1 MSLFQY
7 IRRYLILTL
16 LVMLLLGCVSIFFI
30 FKVFIHKSTDEALY
44 EYKDRIENYVKLNDT
59 LIIFKTSLQMSQRI
73 ESKIIEDADLYSTG
87 IKDTLLYNEIT
98 GYFQPYRQLS
108 FTAEYKNKP
117 HLITVN
123 QPTVEL
129 DGLFYV
135 IVGSLLSIFSLFIVF
150 TYLIDFYLKRKAWL
164 PFYKTL
170 NVLKE
175 YDLGVGKEFELDDSG
190 INEFDELNHAVQKM
204 VAKINDDY
212 ENMKLFSED
221 ISHEMQTPL
230 AIVKS
235 KVEILRQNKS
245 NYEDSLAAINVIS
258 KAISRLSKLNTSLLL
273 ITKIKN
279 DQYQEISQVNIKQLV
294 EHYLEAFEE
303 LIEIKGIKIESEL
316 EDNVVMINSTLS
328 DILISNLLSNTIRHN
343 TPNGFIYIK
352 LENTILIVENACESI
367 DLNMIPNLFD
377 RLICKKS
384 EDSTGLGLSIV
395 KSICDKNNITIN
407 YSYPEKNIFRIQL
420 NFNLCP

>member
-108 FTAEYKNKP
+108 FTTEYKNKP

-175 YDLGVGKEFELDDSG
+175 YDLGIGKEFELNDSG

-204 VAKINDDY
+204 VSKINDDY

-303 LIEIKGIKIESEL
+303 LIEIKGIKVESEL
-316 EDNVVMINSTLS
+316 EDNVVTINSTLS

-352 LENTILIVENACESI
+352 LENGTLIVENACESI

>member
-303 LIEIKGIKIESEL
+303 LIEIKGIKVESEL
-316 EDNVVMINSTLS
+316 EDNVVTINSTLS

-352 LENTILIVENACESI
+352 LENGTLIVENACESI